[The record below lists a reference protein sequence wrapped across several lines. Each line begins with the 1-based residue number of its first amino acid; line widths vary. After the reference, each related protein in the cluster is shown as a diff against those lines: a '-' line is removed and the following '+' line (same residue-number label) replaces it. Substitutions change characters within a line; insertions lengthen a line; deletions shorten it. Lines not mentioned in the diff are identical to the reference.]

1 MIIRNSVNGKTT
13 REKQAEYYKYA
24 KAAQY
29 AQNLTKPYGTVK
41 NTRRKTDWFG
51 LIAAGVIVAAA
62 VAVVL
67 LTR

>member
-1 MIIRNSVNGKTT
+1 MVRANGRTARK
-13 REKQAEYYKYA
+13 EQEYYKYA

-41 NTRRKTDWFG
+41 NTKRKTDWFG
-51 LIAAGVIVAAA
+51 LIAAGAIVAAV